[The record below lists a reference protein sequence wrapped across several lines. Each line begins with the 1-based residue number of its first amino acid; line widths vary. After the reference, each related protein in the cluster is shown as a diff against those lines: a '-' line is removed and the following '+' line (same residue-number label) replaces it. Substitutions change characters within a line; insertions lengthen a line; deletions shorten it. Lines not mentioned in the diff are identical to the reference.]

1 MKSGATSSEPGAP
14 PMLISLPLAV
24 LAASVPWDLAALV
37 SGSAH
42 CRSVAYWTLVTGIVG
57 AVVAAAPDFIDWH
70 GLPRGT
76 RARAIGLAR
85 LVLNFVVAALFGIS
99 LLARSTAPGGYQA
112 ADVGRMGWGWLGVL
126 LAVVGG
132 WLGSDFNEMMS
143 VERPESRGARRSG
156 VVLHRGLGPSRP
168 LQARTSTSPRRRC
181 APIDRCS

>member
-1 MKSGATSSEPGAP
+1 MP

-42 CRSVAYWTLVTGIVG
+42 CRTVAYWTLVTGIVG
-57 AVVAAAPDFIDWH
+57 AVVAAAPDVIDWH

-76 RARAIGLAR
+76 RVRAIGLAR
-85 LVLNFVVAALFGIS
+85 LVLNFVVAGLFGIS

-112 ADVGRMGWGWLGVL
+112 ADFGRMGWGWLGVL

-132 WLGSDFNEMMS
+132 WLGSDFNAMS
-143 VERPESRGARRSG
+143 VERHASRDARAFSGAWPRRSG
-156 VVLHRGLGPSRP
+156 PSRRLRP
-168 LQARTSTSPRRRC
+168 ATSTSPSPSPDQRC